1 MNDLIEKVILSAFS
15 SENPSQRH
23 DSAVLSLQGRLAF
36 TTDSYVVKPLFFP
49 GGDIGSL
56 AINGTVNDLAM
67 SGAQAKALSCAFIL
81 EEGLPFETLRRVVES
96 MRRAASESGVAI
108 VTGDTKVVDAGKG
121 DQLFVNTAGIGTVS
135 HSWDI
140 GPQSVRPG
148 DAVLVSGDLGRHG
161 VAILAVRDGLAFE
174 TEVLS
179 DCAPLWPS
187 VKALLDS
194 GVEVH
199 CMRDLTRGGLVS
211 TLNEIARDS
220 KTQAV
225 IDETSVPV
233 IAPVASAC
241 ELLGLD
247 PMSVANEG
255 RFAIY
260 LPESQVARALEV
272 LRTVPVSSGAVRIGR
287 VESLARDISPRVLLR
302 TALGSERLL
311 DMLSGEQL
319 PRIC

>member
-1 MNDLIEKVILSAFS
+1 MA
-15 SENPSQRH
+15 
-23 DSAVLSLQGRLAF
+23 
-36 TTDSYVVKPLFFP
+36 
-49 GGDIGSL
+49 
-56 AINGTVNDLAM
+56 
-67 SGAQAKALSCAFIL
+67 GAEPKALSCAFIL
-81 EEGLPFETLRRVVES
+81 EEGLPIATLRKVVES
-96 MRRAASESGVAI
+96 MRSAAAESGVEI

-121 DQLFVNTAGIGTVS
+121 DQLFVTTAGVGSVT
-135 HSWDI
+135 HPHDI
-140 GPQSVRPG
+140 RPVSVRDG

-161 VAILAVRDGLAFE
+161 VAILAVREGLAFE
-174 TEVLS
+174 TEIVS
-179 DCAPLWPS
+179 DCAPLWPA

-199 CMRDLTRGGLVS
+199 CLRDLTRGGLVS

-220 KTQAV
+220 KTQTY
-225 IDETSVPV
+225 IDETVVPV
-233 IAPVASAC
+233 TASVAAAC

-247 PMSVANEG
+247 PLSVANEG

-260 LPESQVARALEV
+260 VPEAQAEEALQA
-272 LRTVPVSSGAVRIGR
+272 LRSVPVSSGAVRIGR
-287 VESLARDISPRVLLR
+287 VESLAPGYSPRVLLR